1 MQNPALK
8 LWIEEMKDLC
18 QPEHI
23 HWCNGSENEKE
34 NLTNQALST
43 GELIKLNETLMP
55 NSYLHRSNTNDVARV
70 EERTFIC
77 TLDKRDAGPTNH
89 WMDPAEAYSLLK
101 PIFKDAMKERTMY
114 VIPFCMGPWNSP
126 FRKIG
131 IQITDSI
138 YVVLNMRM
146 MTRMG
151 QKVLDLLGD
160 SEDFTK
166 GLHATATLNP
176 EQRYIMHFSEDNTI
190 WSVNS
195 GYGGNALLG
204 KKCLALRIASYLG
217 QKEKWMAEH
226 MLILGIQARG
236 EEPKYILAAFPSAC
250 GKTNLAMLMPP
261 ESFKH
266 KGYKIW
272 TVGDD
277 IAWLHIGK
285 EGELRAINPEYGF
298 FGVLPGTN
306 SETNPQALATMK
318 EGAIYTNV
326 LLKEDKTVWWED
338 GEGEVPSKGI
348 DWKGLEW
355 TPEKET
361 AGAHPNSRFTAPLT
375 QSPTVSSAIDNPEGV
390 PISAILF
397 GGRRATINPLVYE
410 TYSWTHGV
418 YAGATMC
425 SERTAAQEVSTT
437 ADDIR
442 HDPMAMQPFC
452 GYNMGDYFKHWIYMG
467 RQLKKKPKIYYVN
480 WFRKGDAG
488 DFLWP
493 GYGDNLRVLE
503 WILNRC
509 RDKSFAQETPIGYV
523 PRSEDLDLS
532 GLSLS
537 SESMEK
543 LFTVNKDRWLEDLR
557 QQESFLMSFGADLP
571 EEIWQEFR
579 SLSKRVKS

>member
-1 MQNPALK
+1 
-8 LWIEEMKDLC
+8 
-18 QPEHI
+18 
-23 HWCNGSENEKE
+23 
-34 NLTNQALST
+34 
-43 GELIKLNETLMP
+43 
-55 NSYLHRSNTNDVARV
+55 
-70 EERTFIC
+70 
-77 TLDKRDAGPTNH
+77 
-89 WMDPAEAYSLLK
+89 
-101 PIFKDAMKERTMY
+101 
-114 VIPFCMGPWNSP
+114 
-126 FRKIG
+126 
-131 IQITDSI
+131 
-138 YVVLNMRM
+138 
-146 MTRMG
+146 
-151 QKVLDLLGD
+151 
-160 SEDFTK
+160 
-166 GLHATATLNP
+166 
-176 EQRYIMHFSEDNTI
+176 
-190 WSVNS
+190 
-195 GYGGNALLG
+195 
-204 KKCLALRIASYLG
+204 
-217 QKEKWMAEH
+217 
-226 MLILGIQARG
+226 
-236 EEPKYILAAFPSAC
+236 
-250 GKTNLAMLMPP
+250 MPP